1 MISETV
7 SLSYDVLNDNL
18 GEYLTVTVETTV
30 TFAAFLFE
38 DDHLVALDGSFGN
51 FAYYFCAVNEGSA
64 YFNIAVIV
72 GEKNA
77 VELYGVAGLYIF
89 SKEVNVEKAVFLCL
103 ELLALDVYD
112 YVHLIVTFIVNP
124 LRRRMLISLLLT
136 LSSLLRRISPQ
147 NYCFY
152 SESANFFVF
161 IFPIFLCDSHNAE

>member
-1 MISETV
+1 MTFEAA
-7 SLSYDVLNDNL
+7 
-18 GEYLTVTVETTV
+18 V
-30 TFAAFLFE
+30 TFAAFLLE
-38 DDHLVALDGSFGN
+38 DDNFVAFDRSFSN
-51 FAYYFCAVNEGSA
+51 FANYFCAFNEGSA
-64 YFNIAVIV
+64 YFYCAVIV

-124 LRRRMLISLLLT
+124 LRRRSLIVIFLS

-147 NYCFY
+147 NYYFC
-152 SESANFFVF
+152 SVLANFF
-161 IFPIFLCDSHNAE
+161 